1 MTAPPGIY
9 YNPNTPQ
16 TIVMV
21 QQPPDYNY
29 KPSSFLKMSILMTVL
44 CGIFSPLMVFFTIP
58 AIILGLKS
66 QDAQK
71 MGNMKVARNYG
82 LWASYLNLSAM
93 IVGFVVAI
101 LVTGLVIGLY
111 SATFWDNYYHRN

>member
-1 MTAPPGIY
+1 
-9 YNPNTPQ
+9 
-16 TIVMV
+16 
-21 QQPPDYNY
+21 
-29 KPSSFLKMSILMTVL
+29 
-44 CGIFSPLMVFFTIP
+44 
-58 AIILGLKS
+58 
-66 QDAQK
+66 

-111 SATFWDNYYHRN
+111 SATFWDNYYHRYATLLL

>member
-1 MTAPPGIY
+1 MMAPPGIY

-82 LWASYLNLSAM
+82 LWASYLNLSAV
-93 IVGFVVAI
+93 IVGFVVA
-101 LVTGLVIGLY
+101 LLATGLVIGLY
-111 SATFWDNYYHRN
+111 FPSYSSYYDRK